1 MIKKL
6 HIKRGLT
13 LTECGRRHEEEGLLS
28 ADQGDKWAIEPAAA
42 LMRICPACVRMV
54 RNHLPPEAYG
64 RQRVPHDDVAEGVR
78 ARFLTMVGEV
88 S

>member
-6 HIKRGLT
+6 HIKNGLT

-28 ADQGDKWAIEPAAA
+28 ADQGDKWAIEPAAVR
-42 LMRICPACVRMV
+42 MRICPACVRMV
-54 RNHLPPEAYG
+54 RNTCRPKPTDG
-64 RQRVPHDDVAEGVR
+64 SGCPVMTWPRVCALG
-78 ARFLTMVGEV
+78 